1 MKSIEDE
8 VLVYKDTVD
17 VMQKKFDDETAARK
31 REDERAKAEA
41 AAAEQKVREREEAK
55 RRAAEE
61 RAREARRNQ
70 MAAGPPTCVIKPA
83 MSDEDLAKCRGPR

>member
-1 MKSIEDE
+1 
-8 VLVYKDTVD
+8 L
-17 VMQKKFDDETAARK
+17 FARG
-31 REDERAKAEA
+31 RCGRAG
-41 AAAEQKVREREEAK
+41 EEAK

-70 MAAGPPTCVIKPA
+70 MAAGPPACVIKPA